1 MSDAQ
6 IRLTKKANGPSPQ
19 SYQPEVWK
27 KRNSFKKPIGTY
39 TVKENIITFVQ
50 EAANT
55 SPNVPASNKYDTI
68 NLDRFKEDREKFTKI
83 H

>member
-55 SPNVPASNKYDTI
+55 SPNVPSSNKYDTI